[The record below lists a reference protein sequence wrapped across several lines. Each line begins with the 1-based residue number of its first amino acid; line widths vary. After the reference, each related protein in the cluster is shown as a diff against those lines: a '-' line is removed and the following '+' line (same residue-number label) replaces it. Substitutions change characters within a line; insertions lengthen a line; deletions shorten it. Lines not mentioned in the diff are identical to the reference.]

1 MNKKIIL
8 IITLLV
14 SVFVLYWIAAGILI
28 PAVSGSKEEA
38 IAVVCSSNLDSIAVA
53 KENWAY
59 TSDGYDRTSPLT
71 WNDLLAGDHLKEI
84 PQCPAGGTY
93 NIGSYLDT
101 PTCSIGNNN
110 TASPSDDHMLK

>member
-14 SVFVLYWIAAGILI
+14 GIFVLYWIAAGILI
-28 PAVSGSKEEA
+28 PTVSGSKEEA

-59 TSDGYDRTSPLT
+59 QTNGYDKTSPLT
-71 WNDLLAGDHLKEI
+71 WNDLIKGGHIKDI
-84 PQCPAGGTY
+84 PKCPKGGKY
-93 NIGSYLDT
+93 SIGLYLDA